1 MGWRLHPDF
10 WHRGLASEAAKRMA
24 RFAFENLAAKELMAV
39 RHPDNAASGA
49 VMDRLGMHYRQHP
62 R

>member
-1 MGWRLHPDF
+1 
-10 WHRGLASEAAKRMA
+10 MA